1 MKKKPLIRLRVV
13 KAQRHDSAR
22 PDAVAN
28 VHNSGHLTA
37 RERIASLLDHET
49 AVEFGSIAA
58 IDTEGDWVP
67 EYGGVD
73 FIGQVNNQP
82 VIASSTDYT
91 DRGGGYGGGRLE
103 HLIALSQQHRWPM
116 VLFVDGG
123 GSRARHPRN
132 GLGHTELSGQFG
144 RYTHFDGM
152 AQLSGWVPTIAI
164 VAGPSFAG
172 HASIAGFSDFVIAT
186 KGSAIGMG
194 GPPMV
199 EAALGL
205 SLTPN
210 ELAGAEMHDELG
222 GIDLLV
228 NSDAEAIN
236 AAKMYLSFFEDRAT
250 GQLPDIGITDE
261 FLFTTYKEDHISLII
276 RSLIDPG
283 SYFELRPNFATTVT
297 TGFARVNGK
306 TVGVLANNCFVRN
319 GEIDESGATKAA
331 RFVELCDSYEFPILS
346 LIDSAGTVTSWK
358 DEATGVMVTEPGLSR
373 SHTRAL
379 MAHQHR
385 TVPLISIQI
394 GKAGGFSGHIMCGS
408 PTGHISPLA
417 SFAWPNAEIGNV
429 DGFSATRNMNAFDDV
444 IEPGETRKNIAN
456 LLNLLPSQSDRR
468 SLISDKKHS
477 VDTW

>member
-1 MKKKPLIRLRVV
+1 MDETPLTRLKSAKTKRF
-13 KAQRHDSAR
+13 DSAR
-22 PDAVAN
+22 PDAVAK
-28 VHNSGHLTA
+28 VHDSGHLTA
-37 RERIASLLDHET
+37 RERIANLLDPET

-58 IDTEGDWVP
+58 IDTEGNWVP

-82 VIASSTDYT
+82 VIASSSDYT
-91 DRGGGYGGGRLE
+91 DKGGGYGGGRLE

-123 GSRARHPRN
+123 GSRARHPRT

-205 SLTPN
+205 
-210 ELAGAEMHDELG
+210 G

-228 NSDAEAIN
+228 DSDAEAIK
-236 AAKMYLSFFEDRAT
+236 AAKRYLSYFEDNAS
-250 GQLPDIGITDE
+250 GELPERSLSDE
-261 FLFTTYKEDHISLII
+261 LPTTAHEEDHIFSII
-276 RSLIDPG
+276 RSLIDAG
-283 SYFELRPNFATTVT
+283 SYFELRPSFATTVT
-297 TGFARVNGK
+297 TGLARVNGK
-306 TVGVLANNCFVRN
+306 TIGLLANNSFIRN
-319 GEIDESGATKAA
+319 GEIDESAATKTA

-346 LIDSAGTVTSWK
+346 ILDSVGAVTSWA
-358 DEATGVMVTEPGLSR
+358 EGATGVIATEPGLSR

-408 PTGHISPLA
+408 PTGHTSPLA
-417 SFAWPNAEIGNV
+417 SFAWPNAEIGSI

-444 IEPGETRKNIAN
+444 IEPAETRKNIVN
-456 LLNLLPSQSDRR
+456 LLNLLPSQSERR
-468 SLISDKKHS
+468 SLISEKKHS

>member
-1 MKKKPLIRLRVV
+1 MHETPLTRLRST
-13 KAQRHDSAR
+13 KTKRHDSAR
-22 PDAVAN
+22 PDAVAKI
-28 VHNSGHLTA
+28 HNSGHLTA
-37 RERIASLLDHET
+37 RERITRLLDPET

-58 IDTEGDWVP
+58 IDAEGDWVP
-67 EYGGVD
+67 EYGGID
-73 FIGQVNNQP
+73 FIGHVNSQP

-91 DRGGGYGGGRLE
+91 DKGGGYGGGRLE

-123 GSRARHPRN
+123 GSRARHPRA

-144 RYTHFDGM
+144 RFTHFDGM

-210 ELAGAEMHDELG
+210 ELAGAEMHDKLG

-228 NSDAEAIN
+228 NDDAEAIQ
-236 AAKMYLSFFEDRAT
+236 AAKRYLSFFEDKST
-250 GQLPDIGITDE
+250 GQLPEIEISDE
-261 FLFTTYKEDHISLII
+261 FLFASHTEDHIFLII
-276 RSLIDPG
+276 RSLIDAG
-283 SYFELRPNFATTVT
+283 SYFELRSNFATTVT
-297 TGFARVNGK
+297 TGFARINGR
-306 TVGVLANNCFVRN
+306 TIGVLANNPFVRN
-319 GEIDESGATKAA
+319 GEINESGATKAA
-331 RFVELCDSYEFPILS
+331 RFVELCDSYEFPMLS
-346 LIDSAGTVTSWK
+346 LIDSIGAVTSWE
-358 DEATGVMVTEPGLSR
+358 DRATGAMVTEPGLSR

-408 PTGHISPLA
+408 PTGHTSPLA
-417 SFAWPNAEIGNV
+417 AFAWPNAEIGKV
-429 DGFSATRNMNAFDDV
+429 DGFSATRNMNAFDDI
-444 IEPGETRKNIAN
+444 IEPAETRKSIAK
-456 LLNLLPSQSDRR
+456 LLNLLPSQAERR
-468 SLISDKKHS
+468 SLISKKKHS

>member
-1 MKKKPLIRLRVV
+1 MDKTPLTRLKSAKKKRF
-13 KAQRHDSAR
+13 DSER
-22 PDAVAN
+22 PDAVAK

-37 RERIASLLDHET
+37 RERITSLLDPET

-58 IDTEGDWVP
+58 IDTKGDWVP
-67 EYGGVD
+67 EYGGID

-123 GSRARHPRN
+123 GSRARHPRT

-210 ELAGAEMHDELG
+210 ELAGAEMHDKLG

-236 AAKMYLSFFEDRAT
+236 AAKRYLSFFEDRAT
-250 GQLPDIGITDE
+250 GQLPDRGISDE
-261 FLFTTYKEDHISLII
+261 FLFTTHDEDHIYLII
-276 RSLIDPG
+276 RSLLDAG
-283 SYFELRPNFATTVT
+283 SYFELRPSFATTVT
-297 TGFARVNGK
+297 TGFGRVNGK
-306 TVGVLANNCFVRN
+306 TVGVLANNSFVRN

-346 LIDSAGTVTSWK
+346 LIDSAGAVTSWE
-358 DEATGVMVTEPGLSR
+358 DRVTGAMVTEPGLSR
-373 SHTRAL
+373 SHARAL

-408 PTGHISPLA
+408 PTGHTSPLA

-456 LLNLLPSQSDRR
+456 LLNLLPSQSERR
-468 SLISDKKHS
+468 ALISDKKHS